1 MVRDQGRDAKN
12 AKLTISRV
20 ATEGGVNVET
30 VRYYQRR
37 GCWNSLL
44 SPWEVIGTIPK
55 KSCSGFVS
63 SKGRKRSDLVW
74 TKWPNYCSWM
84 LQTHARRV
92 VTWRI
97 EKLAVIDQKIAE
109 LAAMRR
115 ALAKLRAL
123 CDKNLRRGACPI
135 IKALQREPRS
145 RYTGVRTLA
154 GGQSRISSS
163 RN

>member
-63 SKGRKRSDLVW
+63 SKGRKRSDLNW
-74 TKWPNYCSWM
+74 KRWPEL
-84 LQTHARRV
+84 LQLDVADGCAKSCDLA
-92 VTWRI
+92 
-97 EKLAVIDQKIAE
+97 EK
-109 LAAMRR
+109 
-115 ALAKLRAL
+115 KL
-123 CDKNLRRGACPI
+123 
-135 IKALQREPRS
+135 
-145 RYTGVRTLA
+145 
-154 GGQSRISSS
+154 
-163 RN
+163 